1 MARRLLTRK
10 RVAVC
15 VLGAATLGVCMAA
28 RLPDAEAQT
37 YPSLSLPA
45 WANLTKDDL
54 DRMNMAA
61 ARLYQGQSIG
71 TVERW
76 RNPDTNNAGSVRL
89 EGKFEA
95 KGMPCWRLD
104 YSVRTSDTKNHP
116 SRYVIN
122 WCKTPVGE
130 WKIL

>member
-1 MARRLLTRK
+1 MTRRR
-10 RVAVC
+10 AAIC
-15 VLGAATLGVCMAA
+15 VLGAATAVAVLSAG
-28 RLPDAEAQT
+28 LPAAEAQT

-45 WANLTKDDL
+45 WASLTKDDI

-76 RNPDTNNAGSVRL
+76 RNPDTNNAGSVKL

-104 YSVRTSDTKNHP
+104 YSVRTSDAKDHP

-122 WCKTPVGE
+122 WCKTPSGE
-130 WKIL
+130 WKML